1 MSHRPHHD
9 YVGVAVVT
17 LSLVCVSSCTQSVQG
32 GEREPAAREF
42 RVEAVSAKPHL
53 VSGGDVLLR
62 VSLPDGTSPSAL
74 ALSGGGGQLAVDIRP
89 EPDGNA
95 VLVLVSGLPDGDTT
109 IHARLD
115 RSDVTAAIDVTSYPI
130 AGPMISGPHEQ
141 PYHCQTQDFE
151 LVTGEP
157 LGPALDSACSVST
170 RVDYVYRAT
179 DGTFKPLATSAGGAW
194 PDDVSSTTTLD
205 GVTVPFTVRV
215 ETGTVN
221 RAIYE
226 NAILHD
232 PRDPEPNPWMRSRG
246 WNGKLVYTHGGGCRN
261 GWYRQGSATG
271 GVLREGLLQ
280 DGFGVT
286 SASLNVFGQNCN
298 DLLASETHMMVKE
311 RFIERYGPVEY
322 TIGTGGSGG
331 SYQSHQTADNYPGVF
346 DGIIVRSSFPDVLSA
361 TIFTLTDARLLHYYF
376 TDVAPGVFTQ
386 EELRLVAGFGEWGS
400 LPNLSRGAA
409 RVDPIFNEGDAL
421 EEQGG
426 EVRVEVLETERYD
439 PVSNPT
445 GVRATVYEHMINVF
459 GVDPETGFA
468 ARPLDNVGV
477 QYGLAALNRGQ
488 ITKSQF
494 LDLNERIGGL
504 DIDGNHVPARHVA
517 NEHAA
522 RVAVE
527 TGRIL
532 NGGGGLAVTPV
543 IDYRTYTD
551 DRERGDIH
559 MIVHQYSTRA
569 RLLAA
574 HGHADNQVMAVEGRW
589 GFTDDE
595 PDLRT
600 LFRHMDAWLMAIN
613 EVPGDRPL
621 AEQVVAAKPPALV
634 DHCWDRRSES
644 LIKIDETQTFDGGG
658 LCNQLYPAFP
668 TARHVAGASLVN
680 NIVKCELKPIR
691 LDDYA
696 VTFTEDERAQLE
708 RIFVDGV
715 CDWREPGPY
724 AGVYQ
729 GTWLS
734 FGPSPVNRVEPVPSL
749 RASR

>member
-1 MSHRPHHD
+1 M
-9 YVGVAVVT
+9 
-17 LSLVCVSSCTQSVQG
+17 
-32 GEREPAAREF
+32 
-42 RVEAVSAKPHL
+42 
-53 VSGGDVLLR
+53 
-62 VSLPDGTSPSAL
+62 
-74 ALSGGGGQLAVDIRP
+74 
-89 EPDGNA
+89 
-95 VLVLVSGLPDGDTT
+95 
-109 IHARLD
+109 
-115 RSDVTAAIDVTSYPI
+115 TAEIDVTSYPI
-130 AGPMISGPHEQ
+130 TGPMISGPHEQ
-141 PYHCQTQDFE
+141 PYHCQTEDFE

-157 LGPALDSACSVST
+157 LGPALDTACSVAT

-179 DGTFKPLATSAGGAW
+179 DGTFKSLPTSPSGAL

-232 PRDPEPNPWMRSRG
+232 PRDPEPDPWMRSCG

-361 TIFTLTDARLLHYYF
+361 TIFTLTDVRLLHYYF
-376 TDVAPGVFTQ
+376 TDVAPGMFTQ

-400 LPNLSRGAA
+400 LPKLSRGAA

-421 EEQGG
+421 EEQSG
-426 EVRVEVLETERYD
+426 EVRVVALETERYD

-477 QYGLAALNRGQ
+477 QYSLAALNRGQ

-504 DIDGNHVPARHVA
+504 DLDGNHIPARHVA

-522 RVAVE
+522 RVAC
-527 TGRIL
+527 R
-532 NGGGGLAVTPV
+532 NGS
-543 IDYRTYTD
+543 DSQR
-551 DRERGDIH
+551 
-559 MIVHQYSTRA
+559 
-569 RLLAA
+569 
-574 HGHADNQVMAVEGRW
+574 
-589 GFTDDE
+589 
-595 PDLRT
+595 
-600 LFRHMDAWLMAIN
+600 
-613 EVPGDRPL
+613 
-621 AEQVVAAKPPALV
+621 
-634 DHCWDRRSES
+634 CW
-644 LIKIDETQTFDGGG
+644 
-658 LCNQLYPAFP
+658 P
-668 TARHVAGASLVN
+668 
-680 NIVKCELKPIR
+680 
-691 LDDYA
+691 
-696 VTFTEDERAQLE
+696 
-708 RIFVDGV
+708 
-715 CDWREPGPY
+715 
-724 AGVYQ
+724 
-729 GTWLS
+729 
-734 FGPSPVNRVEPVPSL
+734 
-749 RASR
+749 

>member
-17 LSLVCVSSCTQSVQG
+17 LSLVCVSSCTRPVQG
-32 GEREPAAREF
+32 GEREPASGEF

-74 ALSGGGGQLAVDIRP
+74 ALSGGDGQLAVDIRP
-89 EPDGNA
+89 EPAGNA

-115 RSDVTAAIDVTSYPI
+115 RSDVTAEIDVTSYPI
-130 AGPMISGPHEQ
+130 TGPMISGPHEQ

-179 DGTFKPLATSAGGAW
+179 DGTFKPLATSVGGAW

-205 GVTVPFTVRV
+205 GATVPFTVRV

-361 TIFTLTDARLLHYYF
+361 TIFTLTDARLPHYYF

-409 RVDPIFNEGDAL
+409 RVDPIFTEGDAL

-426 EVRVEVLETERYD
+426 EVRVEALETERYD
-439 PVSNPT
+439 PVSNPP
-445 GVRATVYEHMINVF
+445 VF
-459 GVDPETGFA
+459 GP
-468 ARPLDNVGV
+468 RC
-477 QYGLAALNRGQ
+477 
-488 ITKSQF
+488 
-494 LDLNERIGGL
+494 
-504 DIDGNHVPARHVA
+504 
-517 NEHAA
+517 
-522 RVAVE
+522 
-527 TGRIL
+527 
-532 NGGGGLAVTPV
+532 
-543 IDYRTYTD
+543 
-551 DRERGDIH
+551 
-559 MIVHQYSTRA
+559 MST
-569 RLLAA
+569 
-574 HGHADNQVMAVEGRW
+574 
-589 GFTDDE
+589 
-595 PDLRT
+595 
-600 LFRHMDAWLMAIN
+600 
-613 EVPGDRPL
+613 
-621 AEQVVAAKPPALV
+621 
-634 DHCWDRRSES
+634 
-644 LIKIDETQTFDGGG
+644 
-658 LCNQLYPAFP
+658 
-668 TARHVAGASLVN
+668 
-680 NIVKCELKPIR
+680 
-691 LDDYA
+691 
-696 VTFTEDERAQLE
+696 
-708 RIFVDGV
+708 
-715 CDWREPGPY
+715 
-724 AGVYQ
+724 
-729 GTWLS
+729 
-734 FGPSPVNRVEPVPSL
+734 
-749 RASR
+749 